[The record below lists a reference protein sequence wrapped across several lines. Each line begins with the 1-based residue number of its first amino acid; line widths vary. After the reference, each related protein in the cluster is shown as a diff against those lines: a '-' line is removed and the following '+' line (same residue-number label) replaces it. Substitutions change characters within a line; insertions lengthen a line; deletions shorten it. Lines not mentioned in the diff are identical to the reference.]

1 MPSHCLRDPNS
12 ILPRDPNSYPSR
24 ANIPRCRLDAD
35 SHVQLLVTSGVAQGM
50 DGMRSSQIG
59 TPSLMEALAP
69 FTSAVVQTSPQ
80 PRQHVLNYRHFT
92 KVLRVKGSTAAT
104 LRVKGSRRKLLGTEE
119 ALKEAWIDV
128 RNVSGISIVVST
140 CPKLRDE
147 ICDRF
152 RTMLKVFTSQQVYM
166 ITPEHQRPAMV
177 RAAKP

>member
-1 MPSHCLRDPNS
+1 M
-12 ILPRDPNSYPSR
+12 
-24 ANIPRCRLDAD
+24 
-35 SHVQLLVTSGVAQGM
+35 
-50 DGMRSSQIG
+50 
-59 TPSLMEALAP
+59 
-69 FTSAVVQTSPQ
+69 
-80 PRQHVLNYRHFT
+80 
-92 KVLRVKGSTAAT
+92 KGST
-104 LRVKGSRRKLLGTEE
+104 LRVKGSRCKLLGTEE